1 MADNNRP
8 GEITFDICERGGLLE
23 KPNDNGWALEVNL
36 VAWNGGKPKIDI
48 RSWSPDHQKM
58 TRGITLTE
66 VQAEKL
72 ANILSERYRDR
83 SIASP
88 KRDTMER

>member
-1 MADNNRP
+1 MADRNN
-8 GEITFDICERGGLLE
+8 GEVTFEIMERGGLLE
-23 KPNDNGWALEVNL
+23 KPNDNGWVLEVNL

-66 VQAEKL
+66 TQAEKL
-72 ANILSERYRDR
+72 AHILSERYRDR
-83 SIASP
+83 NITASN
-88 KRDTMER
+88 RDTMER

>member
-1 MADNNRP
+1 MADRNN
-8 GEITFDICERGGLLE
+8 GEVTFEIMERGGLLE

-58 TRGITLTE
+58 TRGITLTA
-66 VQAEKL
+66 Q
-72 ANILSERYRDR
+72 ILSERYRDR
-83 SIASP
+83 NITTP
-88 KRDTMER
+88 NRDTMER